1 MKYILLIS
9 ISVLFWAC
17 KTSSEYCKDNLVVH
31 YPSANN
37 FVSQERRVIASDNDT
52 VELQSFVMY
61 REVEYIDFPFPEMIG
76 YFYDIALKTVD
87 TLPQSILLG
96 LW

>member
-1 MKYILLIS
+1 
-9 ISVLFWAC
+9 
-17 KTSSEYCKDNLVVH
+17 
-31 YPSANN
+31 
-37 FVSQERRVIASDNDT
+37 VIASDNDT